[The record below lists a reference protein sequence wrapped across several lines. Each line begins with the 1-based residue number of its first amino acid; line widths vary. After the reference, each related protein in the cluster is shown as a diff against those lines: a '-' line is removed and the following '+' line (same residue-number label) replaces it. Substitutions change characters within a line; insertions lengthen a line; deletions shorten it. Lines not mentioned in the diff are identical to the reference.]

1 MNTGKEP
8 TKPKAPSAGGR
19 GAPMPTNR
27 RVKMRKQ
34 PPAPATREKFRER
47 TDEETSWP
55 ASETELRDINDI
67 APYPRNPRLH
77 GEGQI
82 EQIASSIKRWGFT
95 IPLLVDE
102 AGQLIAG
109 HARHEAAKRLDLKR
123 VPVMVARGWSEAQ
136 KRAYVIAD
144 NQLASLSSWDRE
156 SLAYHMQLVDD
167 SELAKAIGFSDAD
180 LRSLCDA
187 DAVMDERQ
195 NADVGGSRFMLL
207 LEFDDEPTLQSH
219 FDELRG
225 RGLRVKVMT

>member
-1 MNTGKEP
+1 MTEKQTTP
-8 TKPKAPSAGGR
+8 PPRGR
-19 GAPMPTNR
+19 GKPPPSNR
-27 RVKMRKQ
+27 RVKNEKRET
-34 PPAPATREKFRER
+34 PPDKFRER
-47 TDEETSWP
+47 SPEETSWP
-55 ASETELRDINDI
+55 ASETELRDINAI

-77 GEGQI
+77 GEAQI

-109 HARHEAAKRLDLKR
+109 HARFEAAKLLGLKR
-123 VPVMVARGWSEAQ
+123 VPVMVARGWSDAQ

-156 SLAYHMQLVDD
+156 TLAYHMQLLDD
-167 SELAKAIGFSDAD
+167 AELASAIGFSDAD
-180 LRSLCDA
+180 LRALCDA

-207 LEFDDEPTLQSH
+207 IEFDDEPTLQAH

-225 RGLRVKVMT
+225 RGLRVKVMQ